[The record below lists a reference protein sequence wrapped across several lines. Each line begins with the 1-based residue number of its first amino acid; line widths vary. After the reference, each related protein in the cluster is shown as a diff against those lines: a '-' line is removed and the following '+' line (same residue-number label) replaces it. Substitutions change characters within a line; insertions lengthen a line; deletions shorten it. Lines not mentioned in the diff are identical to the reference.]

1 MTFGLGLHSYILYA
15 PLCICSF
22 FQIAVIYSW
31 DQTYFL
37 QLGDPSKQEEIKHKS
52 AAVKRELD
60 RLNAERERLE
70 ALNEER
76 EIRFSKMYDK
86 VNKMNFFC
94 QIIDKW

>member
-1 MTFGLGLHSYILYA
+1 MVKPI
-15 PLCICSF
+15 
-22 FQIAVIYSW
+22 
-31 DQTYFL
+31 FL

-94 QIIDKW
+94 QIIDK